1 MTCHVCSKACNRRQ
15 FYDPGTDLD
24 YYADLLDESEEEL
37 NSLMKPDLAKAVI
50 DAKRNQNPII
60 FCSDSCK
67 QTYCRQTVC
76 VKCGCD
82 EGVTDPCSM
91 YGPFP
96 NIDAV
101 VQLGR
106 CVERGDLGARDEIL
120 NRTDNWGLRKDL
132 CNSCGSAM
140 MPRNFD
146 LACARSARAI
156 LA

>member
-1 MTCHVCSKACNRRQ
+1 M
-15 FYDPGTDLD
+15 
-24 YYADLLDESEEEL
+24 LLEKSEEEL

-50 DAKRNQNPII
+50 DAKRNQIPIL
-60 FCSDSCK
+60 FCSDSYK
-67 QTYCRQTVC
+67 QTYCRQAVC

-82 EGVTDPCSM
+82 EGVTDPFSR

-106 CVERGDLGARDEIL
+106 CVERGGLGARDEIL

-132 CNSCGSAM
+132 CESCGSAM
-140 MPRNFD
+140 MPRTFD
-146 LACARSARAI
+146 IACDRSARAL